1 MIDSLSKLIILI
13 MLIMIWKLRTFCC
26 CIPISELCPG
36 TATIQAEFT
45 GSLRAGEADAKLQ
58 ALLKG
63 QMKFSVLLP
72 GSFQ

>member
-1 MIDSLSKLIILI
+1 MS
-13 MLIMIWKLRTFCC
+13 
-26 CIPISELCPG
+26 
-36 TATIQAEFT
+36 TATIPQAEFT

-63 QMKFSVLLP
+63 QMKFSVLPP